1 MISILYYPKYTKNQ
15 IFVDNCF
22 VKPRTLLGT
31 PSTFNKNVTN
41 VTLGGSRGKYY
52 IVYKVVLKRDGG
64 MVVTLF

>member
-31 PSTFNKNVTN
+31 PSTFNKNVMN
-41 VTLGGSRGKYY
+41 VTLGSCGKYY